1 MKYLPDIHT
10 AQDKPEQLEQLYQA
24 ARRENA
30 AAEFKADLLA
40 CYDEAPENV
49 LYAAWFYRFQQSSE
63 AHESERSEHRH
74 VNWKLAVPLSV
85 LTAVI
90 LWLLSDDQKLA
101 FRQFGSF
108 LPYLALLWAPIV
120 AALVIAFITLTAR
133 LGYRRSWLMIAGLAG
148 AALYVML
155 LSPARAN
162 YRELMIPHL
171 PLLAWAGVGIGIL
184 GLRSSPQNK
193 FAFLIKSIETV
204 VTGGVYLIAT
214 YIFAGITYSMFQAL
228 NIHIPDLLNRLI
240 FVGPAGLLPLI
251 AVATAYDPTLPP
263 IAQEFKRGV
272 GRLIITFPRILL
284 GLSLIVLVIYIVA
297 IPFNFMAPFNNR
309 DVLVI
314 YNGMLFAVM
323 ALLVGATPVNADDLS
338 DRYQNLLRAG
348 IISVAGLVVV
358 VSLYALAAIVYR
370 TYLGGLT
377 INRLT
382 IIGWNSINISLLGLL
397 IYKQV
402 KGGKAAWIES
412 LHSTFHIGSFL
423 YVAWALF
430 LLLATPWLF

>member
-10 AQDKPEQLEQLYQA
+10 AQNNPEGLEQLYQA
-24 ARRENA
+24 ARKENA
-30 AAEFKADLLA
+30 TDEFKADMVA
-40 CYDEAPENV
+40 CYEEAPENV
-49 LYAAWFYRFQQSSE
+49 LYAAWFYRLQQASE
-63 AHESERSEHRH
+63 AHESEHRR
-74 VNWKLAVPLSV
+74 VNWKLAVPLSI
-85 LTAVI
+85 LTALV

-101 FRQFGSF
+101 FRQFGSS
-108 LPYLALLWAPIV
+108 LPYIALLWAPVV

-133 LGYRRSWLMIAGLAG
+133 LGYRRSLLLIAGLAG
-148 AALYVML
+148 AALYAML
-155 LSPARAN
+155 LSPTRAN

-171 PLLAWAGVGIGIL
+171 PLLAWAGVGVGIL
-184 GLRSSPQNK
+184 GLRSSPQSK

-214 YIFAGITYSMFQAL
+214 YIFAGITFGMFEAL
-228 NIHIPDLLNRLI
+228 NIQIPDLLTRLI

-263 IAQEFKRGV
+263 AAQEFKRGV
-272 GRLIITFPRILL
+272 GRLIITFPRVLL
-284 GLSLIVLVIYIVA
+284 GLSLIVLVIYIAA
-297 IPFNFMAPFNNR
+297 IPFNFMAPFENR
-309 DVLVI
+309 DVLII

-338 DRYQNLLRAG
+338 GRYQNLLRTG
-348 IISVAGLVVV
+348 IISVATLVVV
-358 VSLYALAAIVYR
+358 VSLYALAATVYR

-382 IIGWNSINISLLGLL
+382 IIGWNSINIGLLVLL
-397 IYKQV
+397 IYKQL
-402 KGGKAAWIES
+402 KGGKAVWIDS
-412 LHSTFHIGSFL
+412 LHATFHIGSFL

-430 LLLATPWLF
+430 LLLAAPWLF